1 MKYYNYIMIPR
12 TSHKTVEKASFFEK
26 RGMRR
31 LEDDSEEDDFD
42 TSSEFTN
49 TREELEELEELDELY
64 EHQRTELQKTKPKY
78 DNSDIEVHISDFYE
92 YSALQSLIDE
102 KPCNVEEGARIYVCP
117 FQVNTKGKVPFLQ
130 FLMHKSEDEEIISF
144 ASFLNYHSNVFLK
157 ACESI
162 DLMMMCYEKKG
173 FMKYCGYIEKKSAN
187 TKETINEE
195 KENEKEYYLF
205 FDISENEIDM
215 HDLNSKNDLW
225 LLTMD
230 ELINTNR
237 VCGSFWVDQKVTQF
251 FEEHPEF
258 IFLQDANMD
267 PYEIPVIAYMGT
279 TSNKENFI
287 SVFGESRSDR
297 QSMFG
302 PNYYFYDYQYAVK
315 KSMLKYIEEK
325 KQELRNEK
333 IKTWEYFMSWKKEN
347 AALKGSIIRFALFLG
362 NMKKIENRSDD
373 PADTSLITQELLKQD
388 TTCAT
393 LDHRTLVN
401 YLRISDR
408 DSMWAQDYD
417 SVFLAEGVELDDDTL
432 HCHGLTY
439 VVKEY
444 EQQIP
449 LTCHSL
455 DSNTMNSLW
464 EKNGIYSIL

>member
-1 MKYYNYIMIPR
+1 MIPR
-12 TSHKTVEKASFFEK
+12 TSHKTVEKASFFEN

-31 LEDDSEEDDFD
+31 LEDSEEEDFDFD

-49 TREELEELEELDELY
+49 TREELDELY
-64 EHQRTELQKTKPKY
+64 EHQRTELQKARPKSE
-78 DNSDIEVHISDFYE
+78 NSDIEVHVSNFYE
-92 YSALQSLIDE
+92 YSGLQSLIDE
-102 KPCNVEEGARIYVCP
+102 KPCNIAEGAKIHVCP

-130 FLMHKSEDEEIISF
+130 FLMHKCEDDDMIAF
-144 ASFLNYHSNVFLK
+144 ASFSNQHDNVFLK
-157 ACESI
+157 ACDSI

-173 FMKYCGYIEKKSAN
+173 FMKYCGYVEKKMG
-187 TKETINEE
+187 
-195 KENEKEYYLF
+195 KEYYLF
-205 FDISENEIDM
+205 FDITENEIDM

-230 ELINTNR
+230 ELINTKS
-237 VCGSFWVDQKVTQF
+237 VCGNFYVDPKVTQF

-287 SVFGESRSDR
+287 SVFGESRSNNK
-297 QSMFG
+297 SMFG
-302 PNYYFYDYQYAVK
+302 SHYYFYDYQYAVK
-315 KSMLKYIEEK
+315 KSMTKYVEEK
-325 KQELRNEK
+325 KQELRDEK
-333 IKTWEYFMSWKKEN
+333 IKTWEYFMYWKKEN

-393 LDHRTLVN
+393 LEHRTLVN

-417 SVFLAEGVELDDDTL
+417 SVFLGYGVELDDDTL
-432 HCHGLTY
+432 HCHGTTY

-464 EKNGIYSIL
+464 EQNGIYPIL

>member
-1 MKYYNYIMIPR
+1 MIPR

-26 RGMRR
+26 HGMRR
-31 LEDDSEEDDFD
+31 LDNDSEEDDFD
-42 TSSEFTN
+42 ISSEFAN
-49 TREELEELEELDELY
+49 TREELDELY
-64 EHQRTELQKTKPKY
+64 ENQQTELQKTKPKY
-78 DNSDIEVHISDFYE
+78 ENSDIEVHVSDFYE

-102 KPCNVEEGARIYVCP
+102 KPCNVEEGARIHLCP

-130 FLMHKSEDEEIISF
+130 FLMHKCEDEDIISF
-144 ASFLNYHSNVFLK
+144 ASFSNYHNNVFLK

-162 DLMMMCYEKKG
+162 DLMMMCYGKKG
-173 FMKYCGYIEKKSAN
+173 FMKYCGYVENKLKII
-187 TKETINEE
+187 KENINENINEE
-195 KENEKEYYLF
+195 EKEYFLF
-205 FDISENEIDM
+205 FDITENEIDM

-230 ELINTNR
+230 ELINTTR

-251 FEEHPEF
+251 FEERPEF

-279 TSNKENFI
+279 TSNKESFI
-287 SVFGESRSDR
+287 SVFGESRSDNK
-297 QSMFG
+297 SMFG
-302 PNYYFYDYQYAVK
+302 SHYYFYDYQYAVK
-315 KSMLKYIEEK
+315 KSMLKYVEEK
-325 KQELRNEK
+325 KQELQDEK

-362 NMKKIENRSDD
+362 NMKKIENRKDD

-393 LDHRTLVN
+393 LEHRTLVN

-417 SVFLAEGVELDDDTL
+417 SVFLGQGVELDDDTL
-432 HCHGLTY
+432 HSHGLTY

-444 EQQIP
+444 DQQIP

-455 DSNTMNSLW
+455 DSSTMNSLW